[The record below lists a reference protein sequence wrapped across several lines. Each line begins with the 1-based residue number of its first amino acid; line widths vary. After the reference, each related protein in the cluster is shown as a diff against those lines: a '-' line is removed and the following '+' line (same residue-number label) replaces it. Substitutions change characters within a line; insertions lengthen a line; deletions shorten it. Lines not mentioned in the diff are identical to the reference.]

1 MKTVLITDDEPHM
14 RQLLKFCLA
23 RTGARLLLAGG
34 GEEALAMARSQPVD
48 LLVVDVSMPGMD
60 GFATVRA
67 LRTMDGCADL
77 PVIMLTARGLADVK
91 AQADEIGVAAFFN
104 KPFSPAELTAEA
116 TRLLAAPRG

>member
-1 MKTVLITDDEPHM
+1 MKTILIADDEPHM

-23 RTGARLLLAGG
+23 RTGARLLLAAG
-34 GEEALAMARSQPVD
+34 GEEALALAKAHPVD
-48 LLVVDVSMPGMD
+48 LLVIDVSMPGMD

-67 LRTMDGCADL
+67 LRATDAGGAL

-104 KPFSPAELTAEA
+104 KPFSPTELAAEA
-116 TRLLAAPRG
+116 TRLLAAGGG